1 MYVFTSPPLNP
12 PNPTTS
18 QQKGSVTG
26 VHPKSNV
33 TRSVLSPFPFF
44 PFLPTHQL
52 TPPLPL
58 AALPLRMLRPPLPLR
73 RHHRRDDVHPP
84 LPTNARHANGIC
96 KEQAEFCE
104 DCEFVDGLDAFYWID
119 YVVCV
124 FLFIFSSFQT
134 FLFLSFFL
142 IVMYIDTGS
151 SQGFGCCV
159 RAYGKLHQ
167 FVFLF
172 SFRVNSTS
180 VYPTPG
186 HIHCAGSLPC
196 SGEQ

>member
-1 MYVFTSPPLNP
+1 
-12 PNPTTS
+12 
-18 QQKGSVTG
+18 
-26 VHPKSNV
+26 
-33 TRSVLSPFPFF
+33 
-44 PFLPTHQL
+44 
-52 TPPLPL
+52 
-58 AALPLRMLRPPLPLR
+58 MLRPPLPLR
-73 RHHRRDDVHPP
+73 RHHRWNDVHPP
-84 LPTNARHANGIC
+84 LPTNTRHANGIY
-96 KEQAEFCE
+96 KEQTEFCE
-104 DCEFVDGLDAFYWID
+104 DCEFVDGLDAVYWIG

-142 IVMYIDTGS
+142 IVMYIDAGS

-159 RAYGKLHQ
+159 RADGELHQ

-180 VYPTPG
+180 VYSTPG